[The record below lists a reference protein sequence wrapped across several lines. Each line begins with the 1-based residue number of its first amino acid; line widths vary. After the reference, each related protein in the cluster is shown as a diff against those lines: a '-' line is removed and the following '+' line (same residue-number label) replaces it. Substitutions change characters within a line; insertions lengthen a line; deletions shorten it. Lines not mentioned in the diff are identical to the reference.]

1 MKTGIQMHED
11 YDKENGHIPFRQ
23 VQGSVP
29 GRSRPDFCRR
39 RSAIFTLLS
48 DSGKFIEKFTRIFC
62 IVSVSLSIMGS
73 SVFPASRPY
82 EVTLDKVIATVNN
95 KPVTLADYHLYLKL
109 SGEPVLDEVV
119 SEEILKRLLEEKIIV
134 DDALKKGIG
143 ASREEIE
150 TGIAEFVA
158 LNGITEEELES
169 YLQEDGIHMEDYR
182 GMVEEQIMIA
192 KHISFYVETRVVIRD
207 DEIEKFYNDQREQ
220 FLKCPEKVEL
230 KAIFL
235 KLKDRASVTEI
246 TDLKRRALKI
256 VSLLQ
261 GGESFD
267 TLLYIYSDEPLRSLD
282 GKLGTFERETLVP
295 PLDKAAF
302 SLKEGEISGPIS
314 VQDGIYFL
322 KVVKSTERSYR
333 SIEEA
338 REDIYN
344 AIFEKK
350 REKIYNEWIKSL
362 WEQASVNITK
372 G

>member
-1 MKTGIQMHED
+1 MHED
-11 YDKENGHIPFRQ
+11 YRSEHGHILLQ
-23 VQGSVP
+23 QIQGSVH
-29 GRSRPDFCRR
+29 GRCSSSSCRR
-39 RSAIFTLLS
+39 HPSTFTLLF
-48 DSGKFIEKFTRIFC
+48 DPRACIKKFTRIFC
-62 IVSVSLSIMGS
+62 IVIVSLSIMDG

-82 EVTLDKVIATVNN
+82 EVTLDKVVATVNN

-109 SGEPVLDEVV
+109 SGEPVLDEEV
-119 SEEILKRLLEEKIIV
+119 SEKTLKRLIEEKIIV
-134 DDALKKGIG
+134 ADALKQGIG
-143 ASREEIE
+143 ASTEEIE
-150 TGIAEFVA
+150 TGISEFVA

-169 YLQEDGIHMEDYR
+169 YLREDGIQMEDYR
-182 GMVEEQIMIA
+182 RMVEEQIMIA

-207 DEIEKFYNDQREQ
+207 DEIEKFYNDHREQ
-220 FLKCPEKVEL
+220 FLKSPEKVEL

-267 TLLYIYSDEPLRSLD
+267 TLLYVYSDEPLRSLD
-282 GKLGTFERETLVP
+282 GKLGIFERETLVP

-302 SLKEGEISGPIS
+302 SLKEGGISGPIS

-333 SIEEA
+333 GIEEA

-344 AIFEKK
+344 AIFAKK
-350 REKIYNEWIKSL
+350 KEKIYNEWIKSL
-362 WEQASVNITK
+362 WEQASVSITK